1 MWNTVKLEEIVNID
15 IGKTPSRNNPKYWDK
30 EKKNSNVWVSIRD
43 MSALSGLYVDN
54 SREYIS
60 NEGAKLFKEVPK
72 NTLIMS
78 FKLSIGKLAITKI
91 NLWTN
96 EAIAAFKIKDE
107 TLICKEYLYYF
118 LSSMNWDII
127 AGHDIKVMGKTLN
140 KAKLKEILIP
150 LPPLTEQQRMVAKLD
165 VVFAEVVKIKKNI
178 SKFKS
183 IFKVIQKK
191 ILTSLINKD
200 EYQWV
205 EKTLPEI
212 CINLDNK
219 RIPITKS
226 KRNQGKIPYYGA
238 SGVVDYVKDWI
249 FDDDLLLV
257 SEDGANLLMRT
268 YPIAFNVSGKCWVN
282 NHAHILKFKD
292 KKLQYWVKKYLN
304 SIDLSE
310 HITGMAQPKLNQSKL
325 NIIKIPVPNS
335 SIEGLITKIKS
346 FEESFEL
353 LELQIHKK
361 KELMNSLK
369 VSFLKKILIK
379 AA

>member
-15 IGKTPSRNNPKYWDK
+15 IGKTPSRNNLKYWDK

-226 KRNQGKIPYYGA
+226 KRNQGEIPYYGA
-238 SGVVDYVKDWI
+238 SGVVDHVKDWI